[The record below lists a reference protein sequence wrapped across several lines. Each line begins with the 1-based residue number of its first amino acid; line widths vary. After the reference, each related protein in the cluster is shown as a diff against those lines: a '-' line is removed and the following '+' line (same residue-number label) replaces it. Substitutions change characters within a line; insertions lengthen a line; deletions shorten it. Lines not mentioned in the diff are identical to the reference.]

1 MSRELARFCAGGGA
15 SPGVLLVIPQNAPLR
30 EVVETLILI
39 WADDHPADWSNLVTK
54 IPFLISRWLPAML
67 SCDPRRG
74 DSMATEKL
82 KLVVLD
88 GNANGTVVEVQF
100 NPKEIDIQKAIPWQQ
115 QPGKGPGDLVYTHNE
130 PRKMSCELLFD
141 GSPTSTSIQ
150 GEIDKLQAM
159 SDIDTVLK
167 RPPKLK
173 SRPSPTRSVSA
184 RPVMPIVSMPWANT
198 PG

>member
-1 MSRELARFCAGGGA
+1 
-15 SPGVLLVIPQNAPLR
+15 
-30 EVVETLILI
+30 
-39 WADDHPADWSNLVTK
+39 
-54 IPFLISRWLPAML
+54 
-67 SCDPRRG
+67 
-74 DSMATEKL
+74 MATEKL

-173 SRPSPTRSVSA
+173 VVWGQENASG
-184 RPVMPIVSMPWANT
+184 VMPKFEAVIEELDVKYVMFDPDGKPLRATAVLRLREARNLMVGKSV
-198 PG
+198 